1 MTNCLDLY
9 SVPDEE
15 CPMVHKWYYSQKG
28 QPVAGPCSSM
38 DLRRL
43 ATRGQLTP
51 DDLVGRNRMVRLVKA
66 GSVKGL
72 FNVPTS

>member
-1 MTNCLDLY
+1 
-9 SVPDEE
+9 
-15 CPMVHKWYYSQKG
+15 
-28 QPVAGPCSSM
+28 M

-43 ATRGQLTP
+43 AVRGQLTP